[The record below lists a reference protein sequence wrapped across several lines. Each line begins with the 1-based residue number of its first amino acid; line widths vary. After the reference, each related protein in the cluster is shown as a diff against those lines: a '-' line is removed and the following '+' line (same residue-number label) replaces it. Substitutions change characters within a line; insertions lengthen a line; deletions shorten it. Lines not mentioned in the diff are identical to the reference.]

1 MVSTLVLM
9 RKLEIRTE
17 HETTKSV
24 FPHNMSI
31 TMLGNDIFWI
41 LPVTISELLAAVITL
56 SKTIWQLK

>member
-1 MVSTLVLM
+1 M

-17 HETTKSV
+17 REITKSV

-31 TMLGNDIFWI
+31 TMLDKGIFWI
-41 LPVTISELLAAVITL
+41 MPVTISEPLAAVITL